1 LSGHFIQQ
9 KEHSMTS
16 ESESDAAPRTHRLRR
31 AGIVGAAATALVL
44 GAGAV
49 AWADAG
55 TANAA
60 GPGYGNAST
69 PPAGTSRP
77 AQPKHI
83 PTMDGDVTSVSGSTI
98 LIKDF
103 DGFTR
108 TIVTSSK
115 TVYSDGLTA
124 SPAVGAHLHAE
135 GTVDADGTSLDA
147 TSIAK
152 GRTGGPGGPGRGGPG
167 GHPGDRHAPP
177 PAGAKPPA
185 KGTAPKAAP
194 SPSGSATS

>member
-1 LSGHFIQQ
+1 
-9 KEHSMTS
+9 MTS
-16 ESESDAAPRTHRLRR
+16 ELESDTATPHRRLRR
-31 AGIVGAAATALVL
+31 VGIAGAAATALVL

-60 GPGYGNAST
+60 APGYGHSSA
-69 PPAGTSRP
+69 PPTTGSRP
-77 AQPKHI
+77 PQAKHI
-83 PTMDGDVTSVSGSTI
+83 PTLDGDVTSVSGSTI

-124 SPAVGAHLHAE
+124 SPAVGTHLHAE
-135 GTVDADGTSLDA
+135 GTVDANGTSLDA

-152 GRTGGPGGPGRGGPG
+152 GRSGGPGGPGRPG
-167 GHPGDRHAPP
+167 GHPGDRHGPP

-185 KGTAPKAAP
+185 VAKSPAKGTAPNGAS
-194 SPSGSATS
+194 SPSGSTTS